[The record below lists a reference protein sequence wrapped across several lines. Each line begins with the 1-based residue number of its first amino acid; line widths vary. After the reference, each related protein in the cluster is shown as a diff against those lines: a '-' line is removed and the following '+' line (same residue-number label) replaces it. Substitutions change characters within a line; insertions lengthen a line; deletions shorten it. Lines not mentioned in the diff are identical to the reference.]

1 MTMKLYSF
9 FASGTSYRTRIALN
23 LKGLDYELMP
33 VNLRTDEGLKSAEY
47 RQLNAM
53 GAVPTLVT
61 DTATLVQS
69 TAIIEWLEETH
80 PEPALLPK
88 NPEDRAWVRALA
100 SIVGCDIH
108 PVNNRRIL
116 QYLQKEL
123 GCNSEQ
129 VDAWSHRWLK
139 DGLGAME
146 QMLASD
152 SRRGR
157 YCYGDAPGLADI
169 YLVTQLAGARRFKLD
184 LTLYP
189 TLVAI
194 DAECAKLEAFQKAA
208 PAKQPDFVAG

>member
-1 MTMKLYSF
+1 MKLYSF

-23 LKGLDYELMP
+23 LKGLDYELVP
-33 VNLRTDEGLKSAEY
+33 INLRTDEGLKSPDY
-47 RQLNAM
+47 RKLNAM

-61 DTATLVQS
+61 ENATLSQS

-88 NPEDRAWVRALA
+88 NAEDRAWVRALA

-123 GCNSEQ
+123 GCNQEQ
-129 VDAWSHRWLK
+129 LDAWTHRWLK

-146 QMLASD
+146 QMLVND
-152 SRRGR
+152 PRKGR
-157 YCYGDAPGLADI
+157 FCYGDNPGLADI

-184 LTLYP
+184 LTTYP
-189 TLVAI
+189 TLMAI

>member
-1 MTMKLYSF
+1 MKLYSF

-23 LKGLDYELMP
+23 LKGLDYELVP
-33 VNLRTDEGLKSAEY
+33 VNLRTDEGLKSPDY
-47 RQLNAM
+47 RKLNAM

-61 DTATLVQS
+61 ENAILSQS

-88 NPEDRAWVRALA
+88 NAEDRAWVRALA

-108 PVNNRRIL
+108 PVNNRRVL

-123 GCNSEQ
+123 GCTPEQ
-129 VDAWSHRWLK
+129 VDTWAQRWLK

-146 QMLASD
+146 QMLVND
-152 SRRGR
+152 PRKGR
-157 YCYGDAPGLADI
+157 FCYGDTPGLADI

-184 LTLYP
+184 MTPYP
-189 TLVAI
+189 TLMAI